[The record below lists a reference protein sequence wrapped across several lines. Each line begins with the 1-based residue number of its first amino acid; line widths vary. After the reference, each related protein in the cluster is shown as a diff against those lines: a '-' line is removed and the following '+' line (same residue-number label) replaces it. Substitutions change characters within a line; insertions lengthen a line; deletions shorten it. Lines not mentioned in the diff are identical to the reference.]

1 MMLEVYNDAILG
13 TVYLD
18 CCTWRFIRMDRSSF
32 SSFPLFVSSD
42 LFVYYVGDY
51 RQGPS
56 VCMLCIDPE
65 EPLHSKSDIITA
77 VMMQY
82 YFFSSIT
89 ILYSVLWM

>member
-1 MMLEVYNDAILG
+1 MRYWAQCIWIVVHGVHSHGPEFSLFL
-13 TVYLD
+13 L
-18 CCTWRFIRMDRSSF
+18 FIC
-32 SSFPLFVSSD
+32 SSD

-82 YFFSSIT
+82 YFSSIT
-89 ILYSVLWM
+89 ILYSTMDVIGCTVEASL